1 MKRTALALLAMML
14 AGHAL
19 AEDTPP
25 DVAPPDIQHYMDAG
39 NGDKND
45 ITDARADMIRQA
57 GRTVGYQGGKAQRA
71 WELGQALTARNS
83 TLNALYDF
91 RTLISND
98 GWLPPVIDEA
108 QDVAHITP
116 DQIRTASHVYQIIA
130 PERFVSN
137 PPSWRSWLLAG
148 LGTSAATGPAN
159 GILPKTSDEKK
170 IWHAAIESGW
180 LEGRAGADHVLEANF
195 NRLTRDYRG
204 MVLYSTLLRQGF
216 ISRPRVSD
224 EAQTVTGN
232 RQKLVTGD
240 RVRRIREHAGFMP
253 DKRAWQPVINTES
266 HHEPDQSF

>member
-1 MKRTALALLAMML
+1 MKRTTLALLAMML
-14 AGHAL
+14 AGHAM
-19 AEDTPP
+19 ADDTPLSA
-25 DVAPPDIQHYMDAG
+25 APPDIQHYIDASD
-39 NGDKND
+39 GDKSD

-71 WELGQALTARNS
+71 WELQQALTVDNS

-116 DQIRTASHVYQIIA
+116 DQIRTASHVYQIIS

-148 LGTSAATGPAN
+148 LDTSAASTPAN

-170 IWHAAIESGW
+170 IWRTAMENGW
-180 LEGRAGADHVLEANF
+180 QEGRAGADHILEANF

-204 MVLYSTLLRQGF
+204 MVLYSELLRQGF
-216 ISRPRVSD
+216 ITRPRVSD
-224 EAQTVTGN
+224 EEQTVSGN

-240 RVRRIREHAGFMP
+240 RIRRIREHAGFTP

-266 HHEPDQSF
+266 HHEPDQTF

>member
-1 MKRTALALLAMML
+1 MKRTALAIVLMALT
-14 AGHAL
+14 GQAL
-19 AEDTPP
+19 ADDTPT
-25 DVAPPDIQHYMDAG
+25 DAPPPDMQHYMDTDNSD
-39 NGDKND
+39 NG
-45 ITDARADMIRQA
+45 IADARADMIRQA

-71 WELGQALTARNS
+71 WELTRALESRSAP
-83 TLNALYDF
+83 LDALYDF
-91 RTLISND
+91 RTLISRD

-148 LGTSAATGPAN
+148 LSSTAAAGPAS
-159 GILPKTSDEKK
+159 GILPKTRHERA
-170 IWHAAIESGW
+170 IWQEAIKSGW
-180 LEGRAGADHVLEANF
+180 QDGRDGADHILEANF

-204 MVLYSTLLRQGF
+204 MLIYSTLLRQGF

-224 EAQTVTGN
+224 EQQTVSGN

-240 RVRRIREHAGFMP
+240 RVRRIREHAGFTT

-266 HHEPDQSF
+266 HHESNESF